1 MTRVTALI
9 AEDEQPQRAELR
21 ALLAQLWPQLEI
33 VAECADGLAAL
44 EAVESLRPQVAF
56 LDIRMPGLSGLEVA
70 RAAGENAQ
78 VVFITAY
85 QEHALSAFEEG
96 AVDYL
101 LKPIAV
107 ERLQRALDRTRARLR
122 DNVKADLTMILNTVQ
137 QKLVG
142 TAKQGIKWITASVGN
157 TVRMYSVDEVLFFQ
171 AQEKYT
177 RVVTVQD
184 EAFIRTPLKE
194 LVGALD
200 PETFWQVHRSAI
212 VRVGAIE
219 AVEKDEEGRLTLR
232 LRGRADKLPISS
244 AIQHRFRGM

>member
-244 AIQHRFRGM
+244 AIHHRFRGM

>member
-1 MTRVTALI
+1 
-9 AEDEQPQRAELR
+9 
-21 ALLAQLWPQLEI
+21 
-33 VAECADGLAAL
+33 
-44 EAVESLRPQVAF
+44 
-56 LDIRMPGLSGLEVA
+56 
-70 RAAGENAQ
+70 
-78 VVFITAY
+78 
-85 QEHALSAFEEG
+85 
-96 AVDYL
+96 
-101 LKPIAV
+101 
-107 ERLQRALDRTRARLR
+107 LQRALDRTRARLR

-137 QKLVG
+137 QKLAG

-177 RVVTVQD
+177 RVVTVHD
-184 EAFIRTPLKE
+184 EAFIRAPLKE

>member
-244 AIQHRFRGM
+244 AIQHRFKGM